1 LWRDG
6 ILVGAPARSEGNPDL
21 TCRLIAT
28 LDARKDAGKMPALRP
43 GHPRSV
49 SHPSIPRLQR
59 SDGAAELGLRRR
71 DGITAL
77 AHLFQSD
84 PCRVLFPLPDPD
96 DAFQAVMLTTSGGL
110 TDGDRAR
117 LSVDCAEDVAAVVTS
132 QAAEKIYRA
141 AGDEACRIDVTLS
154 AGAGASL
161 EWLPQ
166 ETIVFDGARL
176 RRTTEADLRGDAR
189 LLACEMVVL
198 GRTESGESFTRG
210 LVHDA
215 WRLRR
220 DGRLVWADALRL
232 EGAPPDAAGF
242 DGATAIAFALYSG
255 PAAPDLLARSRSLIE
270 AIDTGWPALRS
281 GTTLV
286 NGILLARF
294 LGHSKDVRGAL
305 TAWLAAMRHTA
316 LGRPA
321 QLPRI
326 WHV

>member
-1 LWRDG
+1 MRA
-6 ILVGAPARSEGNPDL
+6 VSRS
-21 TCRLIAT
+21 T
-28 LDARKDAGKMPALRP
+28 
-43 GHPRSV
+43 H
-49 SHPSIPRLQR
+49 PRLQR
-59 SDGAAELGLRRR
+59 SNGAAELGLRRR
-71 DGITAL
+71 DDGTAL

-84 PCRVLFPLPDPD
+84 PCRVLFPFPEPD

-110 TDGDRAR
+110 TDGDRVR
-117 LSVDCAEDVAAVVTS
+117 LGVDCADGTSAVVTS

-141 AGDEACRIDVTLS
+141 AGSEPCRIDVALT

-176 RRTTEADLRGDAR
+176 RRCTEVRLSGDAR

-198 GRTESGESFTRG
+198 GRTESGERFTSG
-210 LVHDA
+210 LVHDG

-220 DGRLVWADALRL
+220 DGRLAWAEALRL

-242 DGATAIAFALYSG
+242 GGATASAFALYCG
-255 PAAPDLLARSRSLIE
+255 PAAPDLLACSRTLIE
-270 AIDTGWPALRS
+270 DADAGWPALRS

-294 LGHSKDVRGAL
+294 LGHGKDVRGAL
-305 TAWLAAMRHTA
+305 TAWLAAMRHAA